1 MAETFEIVR
10 DLVNCMTGLQ
20 MKYISGS
27 DDQIIDAILGKHRDV
42 MRSAVSDRMIIKAFH
57 GIHPFHLD
65 QLSHEIALH
74 IEQMRSAV
82 EAEKYPLEIIRRYCE
97 LARENAYP
105 DLKPFT
111 RLAVTYFKEHLSD
124 NLTVKGTAQALL
136 VNANYP
142 SHQFH
147 RDMGITFVDFV
158 NRERI
163 NQAAALLKHTNLQ
176 IQQIAATVGYNNTSY
191 FARQFVKFHRMTP
204 RAYRN
209 SGML

>member
-111 RLAVTYFKEHLSD
+111 RLAVTYIKEHLSD
-124 NLTVKGTAQALL
+124 NLTVKGTAQ
-136 VNANYP
+136 
-142 SHQFH
+142 
-147 RDMGITFVDFV
+147 
-158 NRERI
+158 
-163 NQAAALLKHTNLQ
+163 ALLKHTNLQ